1 MSEKDEYCEV
11 DCCNCGITF
20 KFSTKIEKMWRK
32 DSKTFY
38 CPNGHSLHWPKEKES
53 EEEKELKKLRAEVKE
68 LKEKLTAS
76 EKKAEAEKK
85 RADELAS
92 ELEIWRPNT
101 DDKKDG

>member
-1 MSEKDEYCEV
+1 MSEEDEYCEV

-20 KFSTKIEKMWRK
+20 KFSKKIEKMWRK
-32 DSKTFY
+32 DEKTFY
-38 CPNGHSLHWPKEKES
+38 CPNGHSLHWPKPKES
-53 EEEKELKKLRAEVKE
+53 EEEKELKKLRAEVQE
-68 LKEKLTAS
+68 LKDKLAAS
-76 EKKAEAEKK
+76 ENKAASEKK